1 MVDTTTVDA
10 TAEFFERLG
19 SCGHEP
25 LLENARGT
33 LEIDLEN
40 GAATERWFVSI
51 DKGDIEVS
59 QRHTKPDSTIRMRR
73 DVFDGLARGEA
84 NAMASFLRGAFT
96 VDGDFELMVLFRRL
110 LPGEHAVRGGETS

>member
-10 TAEFFERLG
+10 TAELFERLG
-19 SCGHEP
+19 ACGHEP

-40 GAATERWFVSI
+40 GAVTERWFVSI

-96 VDGDFELMVLFRRL
+96 VDGDFELMVLFQRL
-110 LPGEHAVRGGETS
+110 LPGKRDVRGGETS